1 MILLAEEENTS
12 IQDVE
17 KTLKQAYKSADAN
30 YRKSQQTQNQS
41 SMHEALH
48 SKYTG
53 IILFDCYKWKFLHHG
68 AVSQRFF

>member
-1 MILLAEEENTS
+1 MILIAEEECTS

-41 SMHEALH
+41 SVHEAMH
-48 SKYTG
+48 SKYFKKKKKLC
-53 IILFDCYKWKFLHHG
+53 IFPLQNAF
-68 AVSQRFF
+68 

>member
-1 MILLAEEENTS
+1 MILLAEEECTT

-41 SMHEALH
+41 CMYEALH
-48 SKYTG
+48 SEYCLV
-53 IILFDCYKWKFLHHG
+53 ILSS
-68 AVSQRFF
+68 V